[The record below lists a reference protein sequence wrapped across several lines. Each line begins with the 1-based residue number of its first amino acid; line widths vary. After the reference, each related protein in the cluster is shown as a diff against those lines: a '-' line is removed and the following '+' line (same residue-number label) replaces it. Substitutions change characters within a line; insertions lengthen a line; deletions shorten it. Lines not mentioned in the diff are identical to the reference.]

1 MTCWPISGL
10 AMSSFAQGSC
20 HATLARLCDDRVVS
34 LPFTC
39 AACRRPFLAV
49 DGGKCRVCGGLF
61 CRPHLKE
68 KWSKDGPI
76 CRVCTGASDHRH
88 PMKRVLDRL
97 FGR

>member
-1 MTCWPISGL
+1 
-10 AMSSFAQGSC
+10 
-20 HATLARLCDDRVVS
+20 
-34 LPFTC
+34 
-39 AACRRPFLAV
+39 
-49 DGGKCRVCGGLF
+49 VCGGLF

-97 FGR
+97 FGQ

>member
-1 MTCWPISGL
+1 
-10 AMSSFAQGSC
+10 MSSFAQGSC